1 MPMHRSARP
10 RLRPLLLALAL
21 ALAAIAATSPA
32 LTLAA
37 ARKLNATLA
46 LGGRIQP
53 VYQAPLRPGYQISPD
68 NSTVVFLADQT
79 TGGVFEL
86 YSVPL
91 GGGAPVRLNGPL
103 APGGNVIEFAIDTSS
118 ARVVYR
124 ADQREDETFE
134 LFSVPLGG
142 GTPVALNSFLTA
154 DGDVS
159 AFALSP
165 DGSAAVF
172 LADRNDDEVYDL
184 FTAPIAGGAPDV
196 RLNSRAGPMG
206 DVQPDFAITSNNQ
219 RVIFRYDA
227 LEGNTFGIFSAPLTG
242 GATADDIT
250 FGQAGAPGGVSVA
263 DFVITPNNARVVF
276 RYSFPAS
283 IGLKLALSP
292 TTGPIFFLNVI
303 ASFGGGLSVE
313 LPDLNEVEDGRE
325 GIDPLPYAVTADS
338 AFVIFVADG
347 ATDALYELWRTP
359 TNDGPGF
366 IAPTSLTPGLGANAD
381 VAAFALNKNTDRVV
395 YKADAFSNNRY
406 DLSSVRVDGSA
417 NTLLAVPVAAQ
428 GDVFRFSI
436 SPDASRVV
444 FRSDFSTN
452 NSFELRS
459 VPIDGSAASLR
470 LNGPL
475 APSGGVALFAVTP
488 NSQRVI
494 YTADQDVNGVRELY
508 SVLLAGGTATRLNAS
523 LVNGGD
529 VEDFAVSPDDANS
542 RVIFRADL
550 VTDEVFGL
558 VSVPTA
564 GGSGVTLSNTASI
577 GGDVADHRVA
587 PSGTHSVFLA
597 DQETDEVLEL
607 FSRALGGG
615 GGGLVKLNA
624 DLGADGDVSQF
635 QIDPTSQRVV
645 YLADQDTNDV
655 QELYS
660 VSIGGGAVTRL
671 NLPLVADGNVISFQI
686 SPDGLRVIYVADQ
699 ATNDQFDLYSVPI
712 TGGAA
717 VRLSSLA
724 FRSFVGEYAI
734 SLNNQRV
741 VYIADQIG
749 NGVDELYSVAI
760 TGGSPTRLNNLL
772 PTGGA
777 IATFEISNDSA
788 RVAYIG
794 DQNTD
799 DVFELYSVPLTGGAL
814 ARLNPPLL
822 PGRSLELGAACIGQR
837 NQWEQEHGFYSPLL
851 ISPNSQRVVYCAD
864 QDADNV
870 SELYS
875 VPLNGSSAAVK
886 LNIPPGTGGSVG
898 AFEISTD
905 STRVVFETLTS
916 VASVPQE
923 QLYSAPLGGGSQPT
937 LLNGP
942 LVRPNSSI
950 EQFAIS
956 LDSGMVAFAGDQT
969 TAGVQELYA
978 TPISGGTPSRRS
990 GALVT
995 GGAVYNFQ
1003 ISADSTRVVYRADAL
1018 SDDVTEL
1025 FANLLIGDLAP
1036 VVISDPLV
1044 TNGGVQYDFALRRS
1058 NDGAVYRADQLIDNV
1073 DELFETRFDIAP
1085 PDAVRVA
1092 FIGDVAVDEDGGATT
1107 LSVRLDRAASVP
1119 VTVSFGVTGGTA
1131 SGAGVDFSV
1140 PPGTLSF
1147 APGEITKTIP
1157 VTIIDDQLVEGNE
1170 MIIVTLAAPS
1180 GAIMG
1185 SKPSGTV
1192 TIRDNEGA
1200 AGGPNAVYLPLLRR

>member
-1 MPMHRSARP
+1 MPVHRSARP

-21 ALAAIAATSPA
+21 AAIAASSPA

-86 YSVPL
+86 YSVPIS
-91 GGGAPVRLNGPL
+91 GGAPVRLNGPL

-118 ARVVYR
+118 ARVVYL

-142 GTPVALNSFLTA
+142 GAPVPLNSFLTTS
-154 DGDVS
+154 GDVK

-196 RLNSRAGPMG
+196 RLNSRTGPSG
-206 DVQPDFAITSNNQ
+206 DVQPDFAITGDNQ
-219 RVIFRYDA
+219 RVIFRYDP

-242 GATADDIT
+242 GTTADDIT
-250 FGQAGAPGGVSVA
+250 LGQAGAPGGVSVA
-263 DFVITPNNARVVF
+263 DFVLTPNDARVVF
-276 RYSFPAS
+276 RYSFPGS
-283 IGLKLALSP
+283 IDFNLGLSP
-292 TTGPIFFLNVI
+292 TTGPIFFLNII
-303 ASFGGGLSVE
+303 AFFGSGNSVE
-313 LPDLNEVEDGRE
+313 LPDSSEVADGRE

-347 ATDALYELWRTP
+347 ATDGRYELWRTP

-381 VAAFALNKNTDRVV
+381 VASFALNSATDRVV
-395 YKADAFSNNRY
+395 YKADAFPDNRY
-406 DLSSVRVDGSA
+406 ALSSVRVDGSDT
-417 NTLLAVPVAAQ
+417 TLLAVPTAAQ

-444 FRSDFSTN
+444 FRSDFSADE
-452 NSFELRS
+452 SFELRS

-475 APSGGVALFAVTP
+475 APGGGVARFAVTP

-508 SVLLAGGTATRLNAS
+508 SVLLSGGTPTRLNAS

-529 VEDFAVSPDDANS
+529 VEDFAVGPDDANS

-550 VTDEVFGL
+550 VTDEVFAL

-564 GGSGVTLSNTASI
+564 GGPGVTLSNTASI
-577 GGDVADHRVA
+577 SGDVAEHRVA
-587 PSGTHSVFLA
+587 PNGSHSVFLA
-597 DQETDEVLEL
+597 DQETDELFEL
-607 FSRALGGG
+607 FSRTLGSN
-615 GGGLVKLNA
+615 GGLVKLNA

-645 YLADQDTNDV
+645 YRADQDTDDV

-671 NLPLVADGNVISFQI
+671 NPPLVADGSITDFQI
-686 SPDGLRVIYVADQ
+686 SPDGLRVVYFADQ

-724 FRSFVGEYAI
+724 FRSLVGEFAI
-734 SLNNQRV
+734 SPNNQRV

-749 NGVDELYSVAI
+749 NGVNELYSVAI
-760 TGGSPTRLNNLL
+760 TGGSPTRLNSLL
-772 PTGGA
+772 PAGGA
-777 IATFEISNDSA
+777 VATFEISNDSA

-799 DVFELYSVPLTGGAL
+799 EVFELYSVPLTGGAL
-814 ARLNPPLL
+814 VRLNSPLL
-822 PGRSLELGAACIGQR
+822 PGRSVALGSYCIGQR
-837 NQWEQEHGFYSPLL
+837 NQWEQEHGFYSPFL

-870 SELYS
+870 PELYS

-905 STRVVFETLTS
+905 SARVVFETLTF

-923 QLYSAPLGGGSQPT
+923 RLYSAPLGGGSQPT

-995 GGAVYNFQ
+995 DGDVHNFRL
-1003 ISADSTRVVYRADAL
+1003 SADSTRVVYRADAL
-1018 SDDVTEL
+1018 SDDVIEL
-1025 FANLLIGDLAP
+1025 FANLLVGDLPP

-1044 TNGGVQYDFALRRS
+1044 TNGEVQYDFALRRS

-1170 MIIVTLAAPS
+1170 TIIVTLAAPN

>member
-1 MPMHRSARP
+1 MPVHRSARP
-10 RLRPLLLALAL
+10 RLRPLLLALV
-21 ALAAIAATSPA
+21 LAAIAASSPA

-53 VYQAPLRPGYQISPD
+53 VSQAPLRPGYQISPD

-86 YSVPL
+86 YSAPI

-118 ARVVYR
+118 ARVVYL
-124 ADQREDETFE
+124 ADQREDETSE

-142 GTPVALNSFLTA
+142 GTPVTLNSFLTPS
-154 DGDVS
+154 GDVK

-172 LADRNDDEVYDL
+172 LADRNDDEVFDL

-196 RLNSRAGPMG
+196 RLNSRTSSSG
-206 DVQPDFAITSNNQ
+206 DVQPDFAITGDNQ
-219 RVIFRYDA
+219 RVIFRYDPVA
-227 LEGNTFGIFSAPLTG
+227 SGLFGIFSAPLTG
-242 GATADDIT
+242 GAPADDIT
-250 FGQAGAPGGVSVA
+250 AGQAGTPGSSVSVA
-263 DFVITPNNARVVF
+263 DFVITPNDARVVF
-276 RYSFPAS
+276 RYSFPGS
-283 IGLKLALSP
+283 IGFKLGLSP

-303 ASFGGGLSVE
+303 AFFGNDLSVE
-313 LPDLNEVEDGRE
+313 LPDSSEVADGRE

-347 ATDALYELWRTP
+347 SADGRYELWRAP
-359 TNDGPGF
+359 VNDGPGF
-366 IAPTSLTPGLGANAD
+366 IVPTSLTPGLGANAD
-381 VAAFALNKNTDRVV
+381 VASFALNSTTDRVV
-395 YKADAFSNNRY
+395 YKADAFADNRY
-406 DLSSVRVDGSA
+406 SLSSVRVNGSDT
-417 NTLLAVPVAAQ
+417 TLLAVPADAQ

-444 FRSDFSTN
+444 FRSDFSTDE
-452 NSFELRS
+452 SFELRS

-475 APSGGVALFAVTP
+475 APGGGVARFAVTP

-508 SVLLAGGTATRLNAS
+508 SVLLAGGTPTRLNAS

-529 VEDFAVSPDDANS
+529 VEDFAISPDDANS

-550 VTDEVFGL
+550 VTDEVFAL

-564 GGSGVTLSNTASI
+564 GGPGVTLSNTASI
-577 GGDVADHRVA
+577 GGDVAEHHVA
-587 PSGTHSVFLA
+587 PNGSHSVFLA
-597 DQETDEVLEL
+597 DQETDEVFEL
-607 FSRALGGG
+607 FSRALGGSG
-615 GGGLVKLNA
+615 GPVKLNA

-645 YLADQDTNDV
+645 YRADQDTDDV

-671 NLPLVADGNVISFQI
+671 NPPLVADGNITDFQI
-686 SPDGLRVIYVADQ
+686 SPDGLRVVYFADQ

-724 FRSFVGEYAI
+724 FRSLVGEFAI
-734 SLNNQRV
+734 SPNNQRV

-749 NGVDELYSVAI
+749 NGVNELYSVAI
-760 TGGSPTRLNNLL
+760 TGGSPTRLNGLL

-777 IATFEISNDSA
+777 IGSFEISNDSA

-799 DVFELYSVPLTGGAL
+799 DVIELYSVPLTGGAL

-822 PGRSLELGAACIGQR
+822 PGRSVQLGTYCIGQR
-837 NQWEQEHGFYSPLL
+837 NQWEQEHGFYSPFL

-870 SELYS
+870 GELYS

-905 STRVVFETLTS
+905 SARVVFETLTT

-923 QLYSAPLGGGSQPT
+923 RLYSAPLGGGSQPT

-956 LDSGMVAFAGDQT
+956 LDSGMVAFAGDST
-969 TAGVQELYA
+969 TADVQELFA
-978 TPISGGTPSRRS
+978 TPISGGTPSLRS
-990 GALVT
+990 GTLVT
-995 GGAVYNFQ
+995 GGDVHNFRL
-1003 ISADSTRVVYRADAL
+1003 SADSTRVVYRADAL
-1018 SDDVTEL
+1018 SDGVTEL

-1044 TNGGVQYDFALRRS
+1044 TNGEVQYDFALRRS

-1092 FIGDVAVDEDGGATT
+1092 FIGDVAVDEDGSATM

-1140 PPGTLSF
+1140 QPGTLSF
-1147 APGEITKTIP
+1147 APGETTKTIP

-1170 MIIVTLAAPS
+1170 TIIVTLAAPS

>member
-1 MPMHRSARP
+1 MPVHRSARP

-21 ALAAIAATSPA
+21 AAIAASSPA

-53 VYQAPLRPGYQISPD
+53 VSQAPLRPGYQISPD

-86 YSVPL
+86 YSVPIS
-91 GGGAPVRLNGPL
+91 GGAPVRLNGPL

-118 ARVVYR
+118 ARVVYL

-142 GTPVALNSFLTA
+142 GAPVPLNSFLTP
-154 DGDVS
+154 DGDVK

-172 LADRNDDEVYDL
+172 LADRNDDEVFDL

-196 RLNSRAGPMG
+196 RLNSRTGPSG
-206 DVQPDFAITSNNQ
+206 DVQPDFALTGDNQ
-219 RVIFRYDA
+219 RVIFRYDPVA
-227 LEGNTFGIFSAPLTG
+227 NGLFGIFSAPLTG

-250 FGQAGAPGGVSVA
+250 LGQAGAPGGVSVA

-276 RYSFPAS
+276 RYSFPS
-283 IGLKLALSP
+283 EIGLKLALSP
-292 TTGPIFFLNVI
+292 TVGPIFFLNVI
-303 ASFGGGLSVE
+303 ASFGNGSSVE
-313 LPDLNEVEDGRE
+313 LPDTTEVADGRE

-347 ATDALYELWRTP
+347 TTDGLYELWRTP

-381 VAAFALNKNTDRVV
+381 VASFALNSATDRVV

-406 DLSSVRVDGSA
+406 DLSSVRVDGSD
-417 NTLLAVPVAAQ
+417 NTLLAVPTAAQ

-444 FRSDFSTN
+444 FRSDFSADE
-452 NSFELRS
+452 SFELRS

-475 APSGGVALFAVTP
+475 APGGGVALFAVTP

-508 SVLLAGGTATRLNAS
+508 SVLLSGGTPTRLNAS

-529 VEDFAVSPDDANS
+529 VDDFAVGPDDANS

-550 VTDEVFGL
+550 VTDEVFAL
-558 VSVPTA
+558 VSVPAA
-564 GGSGVTLSNTASI
+564 GGPSVTLSNTASI
-577 GGDVADHRVA
+577 GGDVAEHRVA
-587 PSGTHSVFLA
+587 PNGSHSVFLA
-597 DQETDEVLEL
+597 DQETDEVFEL
-607 FSRALGGG
+607 FSRALGGI
-615 GGGLVKLNA
+615 GGLVKLNA

-645 YLADQDTNDV
+645 YRADQDTDDV

-671 NLPLVADGNVISFQI
+671 NPPLVADGNITDFQI
-686 SPDGLRVIYVADQ
+686 SPDGLRVVYFADQ

-724 FRSFVGEYAI
+724 FRSLVGEFAI
-734 SLNNQRV
+734 SPNNQRV

-749 NGVDELYSVAI
+749 NGVNELYSVAI
-760 TGGSPTRLNNLL
+760 TGGSPTRLNGLL

-777 IATFEISNDSA
+777 VGSFEISNDSA
-788 RVAYIG
+788 RVAYVG

-799 DVFELYSVPLTGGAL
+799 DVIELYSVPLTGGAL

-822 PGRSLELGAACIGQR
+822 PGRSVELGSYCIGQR
-837 NQWEQEHGFYSPLL
+837 NQWEQEHSFYSPFL

-870 SELYS
+870 GELYS

-905 STRVVFETLTS
+905 SARVVFETLTF

-950 EQFAIS
+950 EQFALT
-956 LDSGMVAFAGDQT
+956 LDSGMVAFTSDNT
-969 TAGVQELYA
+969 TIDVQELFA
-978 TPISGGTPSRRS
+978 TPISGGTPSQRS

-995 GGAVYNFQ
+995 GGDVHNFRL
-1003 ISADSTRVVYRADAL
+1003 SADSTRVVYRADAL
-1018 SDDVTEL
+1018 SDDVIEL
-1025 FANLLIGDLAP
+1025 FANLLVGDLPP

-1044 TNGGVQYDFALRRS
+1044 TNGEVQYDFALRRS

-1140 PPGTLSF
+1140 PPGVLSF

-1170 MIIVTLAAPS
+1170 TIIVTLAAPS